1 MQRRSFLAASGA
13 LTLATAAGFNA
24 NAIMPVS
31 NPLLLPW
38 TGPYGGLPPF
48 DKVKVADFKPAIEEG
63 MAWNLAEID
72 RIANNPEPA
81 TFENTIAAMEG
92 AGRPLG
98 RAMAIY
104 GIWKS
109 TMNLPDMQAVAT
121 EMEPKLSAFNDQI
134 IQNEK
139 LFHRI
144 EAVYNSPAKAKLTP
158 EQQRLVWVDYT
169 DFVRAGAKLNAAQ
182 KARLS
187 EINQKLAGLYTTF
200 SQNLQ
205 ADEDYITLIDDEADL
220 AGVTPSLRDSFA
232 QAAEEKGHKGK
243 WAVVNTRSSMDPF
256 LTYAQNRSL
265 REKVWRTYYSRC
277 DNNDAHDN
285 KVLIGQVLTLR
296 AERAKL
302 LGYPTHAHWR
312 VENVMA
318 KTPDNAMDLMMKVWP
333 AAVARVHEEVAD
345 MQAVADKE
353 GAGIKIAPWDYRFYA
368 EKVRKAKYDLDA
380 EEIKPYMQLE
390 KLRDGVFWA
399 SGQLYGFQYVPR
411 PDIVTYHPDMKVL
424 EVKAAD
430 GSHVGVWYW
439 DPYAR
444 PGKDSGAWMNEY
456 RSQEKFEKPVT
467 PIVSNNSNFVK
478 GKPGEAV
485 LISWDDGITMFHEF
499 GHALHGLNS
508 NVHYPQLAGTNT
520 ARDFVEF
527 PSQLNENWLST
538 PEVLNRF
545 AVHYQTGAP
554 MPPELVAKI
563 KKAATFNQGFATVE
577 YLAGALYDMKIHLA
591 DASANIDPD
600 VFEKTVMAELGM
612 PAEVVM
618 RHRPTQFAHIFSSDE
633 YSAGYYSYL
642 WSEVLDHDAFEAFQE
657 AGGPYDKAM
666 ARKLHDTIMS
676 VGNTVDP
683 AQAYRNF
690 RGRDPKVEA
699 LMRFRGFPVA

>member
-205 ADEDYITLIDDEADL
+205 ADEDQITLIDNEADL

-353 GAGIKIAPWDYRFYA
+353 GAGIRIAPWDYRFYA
-368 EKVRKAKYDLDA
+368 
-380 EEIKPYMQLE
+380 
-390 KLRDGVFWA
+390 
-399 SGQLYGFQYVPR
+399 
-411 PDIVTYHPDMKVL
+411 
-424 EVKAAD
+424 
-430 GSHVGVWYW
+430 
-439 DPYAR
+439 
-444 PGKDSGAWMNEY
+444 
-456 RSQEKFEKPVT
+456 
-467 PIVSNNSNFVK
+467 
-478 GKPGEAV
+478 
-485 LISWDDGITMFHEF
+485 
-499 GHALHGLNS
+499 
-508 NVHYPQLAGTNT
+508 
-520 ARDFVEF
+520 
-527 PSQLNENWLST
+527 
-538 PEVLNRF
+538 
-545 AVHYQTGAP
+545 
-554 MPPELVAKI
+554 
-563 KKAATFNQGFATVE
+563 
-577 YLAGALYDMKIHLA
+577 
-591 DASANIDPD
+591 
-600 VFEKTVMAELGM
+600 
-612 PAEVVM
+612 
-618 RHRPTQFAHIFSSDE
+618 
-633 YSAGYYSYL
+633 
-642 WSEVLDHDAFEAFQE
+642 
-657 AGGPYDKAM
+657 
-666 ARKLHDTIMS
+666 
-676 VGNTVDP
+676 
-683 AQAYRNF
+683 
-690 RGRDPKVEA
+690 
-699 LMRFRGFPVA
+699 